1 MSVTEVVAGVSYTF
15 GPYRLDPEQATLF
28 REGEPIPLTPK
39 VFDTLRVL
47 VENAGRLL
55 SRQELLEEV
64 WPDSIVVD
72 GTLSQNIWVL
82 RTALGEDEETKDIET
97 VPRRGYRFIAAV
109 QRIAPEPAAL
119 DNFVDLPGSPCDDA
133 ACRKQGPSDDASW
146 RSPRPS

>member
-15 GPYRLDPEQATLF
+15 GPYRLDPQQATLF

-82 RTALGEDEETKDIET
+82 RTALGEDEETKYIET
-97 VPRRGYRFIAAV
+97 VPRRGYRFIASV
-109 QRIAPEPAAL
+109 QRIAPEPVVAPPPPPSAPIAAGES
-119 DNFVDLPGSPCDDA
+119 DVRVPLPSLLPPQDSG
-133 ACRKQGPSDDASW
+133 K
-146 RSPRPS
+146 